1 MTSLQFCCRKC
12 YSTHGINS
20 IHSIAFPQKNH
31 EKALIPK
38 RLSSFTSLFIYKSPS
53 HDSGLPDT
61 RGAGIGGDNR

>member
-31 EKALIPK
+31 EESPHSQKASLTPQPPI
-38 RLSSFTSLFIYKSPS
+38 SIFTAVKIQIHCSEIQNTLQCDF
-53 HDSGLPDT
+53 
-61 RGAGIGGDNR
+61 